1 MIGRCANSATGHRK
15 RVVGRAAAHLG
26 EGLPR
31 AEADGLDSGN
41 GKHMAGDGALHGIPP
56 VRAAQTGGQ
65 TADDAA
71 DHAAHTV
78 AIRFGSGS
86 ACPQSLLIQDIRV
99 NGDMGRLQVCDR
111 QRAGHGQ
118 RRGEPPGG
126 MAAAPGIVAA
136 QGADRGGIVSVGGPG
151 LVFQAVVVGG
161 TDITV
166 VNDRRQ
172 RIAGSAA
179 LIDTGQEVHFLFFL
193 PGGGQS
199 PLPHAAQQLFTDK
212 GLVHRQPRRHI
223 RQQDTHR
230 RTVGLAEKRVVHHDS
245 STSQFPPR
253 AASSRQKVG

>member
-1 MIGRCANSATGHRK
+1 M
-15 RVVGRAAAHLG
+15 
-26 EGLPR
+26 
-31 AEADGLDSGN
+31 
-41 GKHMAGDGALHGIPP
+41 
-56 VRAAQTGGQ
+56 
-65 TADDAA
+65 
-71 DHAAHTV
+71 
-78 AIRFGSGS
+78 
-86 ACPQSLLIQDIRV
+86 

-126 MAAAPGIVAA
+126 MAAAPGIIAA

-172 RIAGSAA
+172 RIAGGAA

-193 PGGGQS
+193 PSGGQ
-199 PLPHAAQQLFTDK
+199 PALPHAAQQLFTDK
-212 GLVHRQPRRHI
+212 GL
-223 RQQDTHR
+223 R

-253 AASSRQKVG
+253 AASSRQKAG